1 MATSRRLGRGI
12 TVGLCIRRQG
22 KLSEGVWDQDLEPAS
37 LLGKGRQPIQVV
49 VLPVHR
55 VEVHARCLVDSGGL
69 CFWDRREW
77 WQLVVRC
84 VRSDPGIE
92 SEIP

>member
-1 MATSRRLGRGI
+1 MATPRRLGRGI

-22 KLSEGVWDQDLEPAS
+22 ELSEGVWDQDLESAS

-55 VEVHARCLVDSGGL
+55 VEVHARCLVDSGGFDL
-69 CFWDRREW
+69 GVMLLGLSRMVAISREVS
-77 WQLVVRC
+77 QIRPRC
-84 VRSDPGIE
+84 
-92 SEIP
+92 